1 MSGLIIQEINIMQM
15 IVLIVPICPAVLS
28 PINYFGLILRVDSFK
43 ELPDHDQHHKQIHTH
58 KYIAVGAEHS
68 CFGEIIPHYYCSLVD
83 ETKYYEWPIVVP
95 IVPQTNR
102 LSQSILVA
110 QVSQA
115 VGNEKTAQY
124 TRQNI

>member
-1 MSGLIIQEINIMQM
+1 M

-115 VGNEKTAQY
+115 VGNKKTAQY